1 MGAKP
6 TKAANSIYCKS
17 RLEAAIIDDRLRS
30 REKAAEMLGYDPS
43 TVASWELGSSR
54 PSPEAVLIMADTY
67 NAPNLCNHFCT
78 NECPLGKDM
87 PSVIDGDLDRLVLR
101 ALGAIRDLKETK
113 ESLIDITVDG
123 IIDESEMPILEEII
137 ATFDELSVIHNSLKI
152 WFIKNSK
159 EG

>member
-6 TKAANSIYCKS
+6 TKAASSIYCKS
-17 RLEAAIIDDRLRS
+17 RLEAAIHDDRLKS

-67 NAPNLCNHFCT
+67 NAPNLCNYFCT

-87 PSVIDGDLDRLVLR
+87 PSIIDGDLDRIALR
-101 ALGAIRDLKETK
+101 ALGAIKDLKKAK
-113 ESLIDITVDG
+113 ENLIEITVDG
-123 IIDESEMPILEEII
+123 IIDESERPLLEEILK
-137 ATFDELSVIHNSLKI
+137 TFDELSVVHNSLKV
-152 WFIKNSK
+152 WYQKHSK

>member
-6 TKAANSIYCKS
+6 TKAASSIYCKS
-17 RLEAAIIDDRLRS
+17 RLEAAIHDDRLKS

-54 PSPEAVLIMADTY
+54 PATEAVLIMADTY
-67 NAPNLCNHFCT
+67 NAPNLCNYFCT

-87 PSVIDGDLDRLVLR
+87 PSIIDGDLDRIALR
-101 ALGAIRDLKETK
+101 ALGAIKDLKKAK
-113 ESLIDITVDG
+113 ENLIEITVDG
-123 IIDESEMPILEEII
+123 IIDESERPLLEEILK
-137 ATFDELSVIHNSLKI
+137 TFDELSVVHNSLKV
-152 WFIKNSK
+152 WYQKHSK